1 MKNIKVSFDSDD
13 IKAVS
18 CALSVLPAYDFFDF
32 LPPKLIA
39 ITQTTIFKLHQRKNL
54 DQQALHLIAIAV
66 DSANKA
72 LRGEITVDPDAI
84 SELRPYLFTIN
95 KLASVFAPVFDEEQ

>member
-18 CALSVLPAYDFFDF
+18 CALSVLPSYDFFDF
-32 LPPKLIA
+32 LSPDLIMLTQNIILKL
-39 ITQTTIFKLHQRKNL
+39 QKQQL
-54 DQQALHLIAIAV
+54 DQKALRLIAIAI
-66 DSANKA
+66 DSAYKA
-72 LRGEITVDPDAI
+72 LRGEITVEPDII

-95 KLASVFAPVFDEEQ
+95 KLSAVFAPVFDDEQ